1 MKLTKT
7 WLSYII
13 WGLFSI
19 VFFTNIGIAAIEIHQ
34 TNNMSD
40 FLIPMIIMY
49 GGTIAGI
56 GIIFGIYKLVEKFVL
71 AKMKSDGESQ
81 ELSGPLEW
89 FALVLVIFV
98 AVAVR
103 VIVIVASTG
112 QMDGN
117 GIYYSYGIS
126 GNAELFGGIYSNGS
140 YIYGEFLRF
149 VLGFLGHISTA
160 AMALQAGLHSITIV
174 VTYFMVKKAL
184 GRLPAWIGILL
195 MSFLPG
201 SFMTVKMCSPD
212 VLFTLFFVIY
222 MLILVSVCRANREQ
236 KIKIGAH
243 SVFYMILAVISA
255 FLAYYDVAGLMAV
268 VISVVAFLQYRNED
282 AWMKIQKAWLQIL
295 IYALVFALV
304 FVLLLWFLPLNGTE
318 AGPGALIA
326 YAQALIPNLNFNLM
340 ILTPHKGQ
348 WDSMALFI
356 MAGLWFVG
364 FLRTKEDKA
373 FPYAFMIVV
382 LTLTSFFGI
391 GVYEYNVF
399 SSFLWIMLATVGI
412 STLSIF
418 RKTQRDVEKAE
429 KIKEDKINRKEER
442 ERKRAAA
449 AGEKSIRLDEVH
461 KKPVEEPVFEPKA
474 TNDRRTTSTS
484 AYGTSSYNNASTAG
498 TQDMPVNGSD
508 VAKKSYGIGRKT
520 DDSPVEQAKPVEII
534 SHPTFS
540 GANSV
545 AEARIE
551 TTNTTNAAVV
561 SSMETASSV
570 MATRTVVR
578 TVDKP
583 PVATAPTPIP
593 VESKPSYSQGSRSRR
608 ALRSPSKST
617 FTQEDLERISRY
629 TGVNYSTPTYQSHAD
644 VIAETDNFVA
654 YSVETATANPVA
666 PETTATNEN
675 VVIQHDIP
683 DLQPATTYIELDE
696 TTEVSLVE
704 NDVEMTPSHES
715 VTDDA
720 EKVGESTFESVE
732 SVTEEANKDNL
743 MPSLPVMEFKPP
755 VRRHFRHPSK
765 STFSAEEL
773 EKISQ
778 YTGMDY
784 GKNSAIEPEETPD
797 VENTPDELEKEQR
810 AETSVIERDESI
822 ASNTTKSAGGSVGLS
837 KEGNISP
844 GHARDT
850 VSKPTDSME
859 NIKTKPERKPKMI
872 RNPLPGPKPHVAKEL
887 NYDYNPKAS
896 EMEYDIVDLKGK
908 DFFDI

>member
-19 VFFTNIGIAAIEIHQ
+19 VFFTNIGNAAIEIHQ
-34 TNNMSD
+34 KNNMSD
-40 FLIPMIIMY
+40 FFIPMVIMY

-56 GIIFGIYKLVEKFVL
+56 GIVFGVYKLIEKFVL
-71 AKMKSDGESQ
+71 SKMKKDGESQ
-81 ELSGPLEW
+81 VLSGPLEW
-89 FALVLVIFV
+89 FALAIVIFV

-103 VIVIVASTG
+103 VIAIIASAG

-117 GIYYSYGIS
+117 GMYYSYAIS
-126 GNAELFGGIYSNGS
+126 GNADLFGEMYSNGS
-140 YIYGEFLRF
+140 FLYGEFLRF
-149 VLGFLGHISTA
+149 VLRFLGHINTA
-160 AMALQAGLHSITIV
+160 AMALQAGIHSITIV

-184 GRLPAWIGILL
+184 GRLPAWIGVLL

-212 VLFTLFFVIY
+212 ALFTLLFVIY
-222 MLILVSVCRANREQ
+222 MLVLVCVCQANREQ
-236 KIKIGAH
+236 KIRIGAQGIFYVILG
-243 SVFYMILAVISA
+243 VFSA

-268 VISVVAFLQYRNED
+268 VISVIAFLQYRNED

-295 IYALVFALV
+295 IYALVFVFA
-304 FVLLLWFLPLNGTE
+304 FVLLLWFLPLNGLE
-318 AGPGALIA
+318 AGPEALIA
-326 YAQALIPNLNFNLM
+326 YVQALIPNLNFNLM

-391 GVYEYNVF
+391 GAYEYNVF
-399 SSFLWIMLATVGI
+399 SSFLWVMLATVGI
-412 STLSIF
+412 STLSVF

-429 KIKEDKINRKEER
+429 KLKEDSKNRKEER

-461 KKPVEEPVFEPKA
+461 KKPVEEPVFDPKSA
-474 TNDRRTTSTS
+474 NERRTAT
-484 AYGTSSYNNASTAG
+484 AYGANSYNNVSATGAK
-498 TQDMPVNGSD
+498 D
-508 VAKKSYGIGRKT
+508 VPATGADSAKKSYGIGRKA
-520 DDSPVEQAKPVEII
+520 DDSVEQPKPVEII

-545 AEARIE
+545 NEVRTE
-551 TTNTTNAAVV
+551 TTNTANTGVAA
-561 SSMETASSV
+561 SMEAASSV

-617 FTQEDLERISRY
+617 FTPEDLERISRY
-629 TGVNYSTPTYQSHAD
+629 TGVNYTAPTYQPQAERTAESVNTVAYGVENATAD
-644 VIAETDNFVA
+644 SMAYSAETSTVNTVA
-654 YSVETATANPVA
+654 TETNVA
-666 PETTATNEN
+666 SEN

-696 TTEVSLVE
+696 TTAVPSVEAAGEATSAHETATDTTEANGENVSETVE
-704 NDVEMTPSHES
+704 NA
-715 VTDDA
+715 A
-720 EKVGESTFESVE
+720 EE
-732 SVTEEANKDNL
+732 TEAKKDEP
-743 MPSLPVMEFKPP
+743 MPSLPVMEFKTP
-755 VRRHFRHPSK
+755 VRRHFRQPSK

-778 YTGMDY
+778 YTGVNY
-784 GKNSAIEPEETPD
+784 TKNSETKSEEAPS
-797 VENTPDELEKEQR
+797 VENEPATQETVQNTKESVVEKKDNV
-810 AETSVIERDESI
+810 AV
-822 ASNTTKSAGGSVGLS
+822 NTEKPAGGPVGLT
-837 KEGNISP
+837 KP
-844 GHARDT
+844 GVGSQGRGSAP
-850 VSKPTDSME
+850 VSKTTDSM
-859 NIKTKPERKPKMI
+859 NNNKTQPERKPKMI

-887 NYDYNPKAS
+887 NYDYNPKES
-896 EMEYDIVDLKGK
+896 ER
-908 DFFDI
+908 